1 VATPAPLLSRRRTL
15 GLGLSAALCAC
26 LPAGADAADEA
37 GADTLRLRFLQW
49 SRVATGFSDLS
60 AAAAAQFLTAALQ
73 SQLHWPDL
81 AGLDPGVYQGTALE
95 KRLLRQ
101 WYAGIFPPPASAG
114 PAPLR
119 LMWRAIG
126 LDPSSGACAN
136 ATVRWDALP
145 VLR

>member
-60 AAAAAQFLTAALQ
+60 AAAAAQF
-73 SQLHWPDL
+73 
-81 AGLDPGVYQGTALE
+81 
-95 KRLLRQ
+95 
-101 WYAGIFPPPASAG
+101 
-114 PAPLR
+114 
-119 LMWRAIG
+119 
-126 LDPSSGACAN
+126 
-136 ATVRWDALP
+136 
-145 VLR
+145 